1 MRVAK
6 YYDYTI
12 DESGNVFNKY
22 NHKMKSRYDVNG
34 NYVVSLSVNGKRKTL
49 RVVRLMYMAFH
60 PDVDIS
66 DKIVRC
72 DCDDDWA
79 SIDDLYLVESSFRD
93 KERVNFYKDTGFRNK
108 QEVIDKY
115 LQYLKHPFK
124 YRKEIKLLEW
134 ILKKEN

>member
-12 DESGNVFNKY
+12 DENGNVFNKY
-22 NHKMKSRYDVNG
+22 NHKMKPRYDAND

-66 DKIVRC
+66 DKMVRC

-79 SIDDLYLVESSFRD
+79 SIDDLYLVDSSFRD
-93 KERVNFYKDTGFRNK
+93 KERVSFYKDTGFRNK

>member
-12 DESGNVFNKY
+12 DENGNVFNKY
-22 NHKMKSRYDVNG
+22 NHKMKPRYDVNG

-60 PDVDIS
+60 PDVNIS

-79 SIDDLYLVESSFRD
+79 SIDDLYLVDSSFRD

>member
-12 DESGNVFNKY
+12 DENGNVFNKY
-22 NHKMKSRYDVNG
+22 NHKMKPRYDAND
-34 NYVVSLSVNGKRKTL
+34 NYVVSLTVNGKRKTL

-66 DKIVRC
+66 DKMVRC

-79 SIDDLYLVESSFRD
+79 SIDDLYLVDSSFRD
-93 KERVNFYKDTGFRNK
+93 KERVSFYKDTGFRNK

-134 ILKKEN
+134 ILKREN

>member
-12 DESGNVFNKY
+12 DENGNVFNKY
-22 NHKMKSRYDVNG
+22 DHKMKPRYDVND
-34 NYVVSLSVNGKRKTL
+34 NYVVSLTVNGKRKTL

-60 PDVDIS
+60 PDIDIS
-66 DKIVRC
+66 DKIVKC

-79 SIDDLYLVESSFRD
+79 SIDDLYLVDSSFRD
-93 KERVNFYKDTGFRNK
+93 KEKVNFYKGTGFRNK

-115 LQYLKHPFK
+115 LQYLKRPFK

>member
-12 DESGNVFNKY
+12 DENGNVFNKHD
-22 NHKMKSRYDVNG
+22 HKMKPRYDVND
-34 NYVVSLSVNGKRKTL
+34 NYVVSLTVNGKRKTL

-60 PDVDIS
+60 PDIDIS
-66 DKIVRC
+66 DKIVKC

-79 SIDDLYLVESSFRD
+79 SIDDLYLVDSSFRD
-93 KERVNFYKDTGFRNK
+93 KEKVNFYKGTGFRNK

-115 LQYLKHPFK
+115 LQYLKRPFK

>member
-12 DESGNVFNKY
+12 DENGNVFNKY
-22 NHKMKSRYDVNG
+22 NHKMKPRYDAND

-66 DKIVRC
+66 DKMVRC

-79 SIDDLYLVESSFRD
+79 SIDDLYLVDSSFRD

-115 LQYLKHPFK
+115 LQYLKRPFK

-134 ILKKEN
+134 ILKREN

>member
-12 DESGNVFNKY
+12 DENGNVFNKY

-115 LQYLKHPFK
+115 LQYLKRPFK

-134 ILKKEN
+134 ILKREN

>member
-12 DESGNVFNKY
+12 DENGNVFNKY
-22 NHKMKSRYDVNG
+22 NHKMKPRYDAND

-66 DKIVRC
+66 DKMVRC

-79 SIDDLYLVESSFRD
+79 SIDDLYLVDSSFRD
-93 KERVNFYKDTGFRNK
+93 KEKVNFYKDTGFRNK

>member
-1 MRVAK
+1 MRAAK
-6 YYDYTI
+6 YYNYTI
-12 DESGNVFNKY
+12 DENGNVFNKY
-22 NHKMKSRYDVNG
+22 NHKMKPRYDAND

-79 SIDDLYLVESSFRD
+79 SIDDLYLVDSSFRD
-93 KERVNFYKDTGFRNK
+93 KEKVNFYKDTGFRNK

>member
-12 DESGNVFNKY
+12 DENGNVFNKY

-79 SIDDLYLVESSFRD
+79 SIDDLYLVDSSFRD

>member
-12 DESGNVFNKY
+12 DENGNVFNKY

>member
-12 DESGNVFNKY
+12 DENGNVFNKY
-22 NHKMKSRYDVNG
+22 NHKMKPRYDAND

-66 DKIVRC
+66 DKMVRC

-79 SIDDLYLVESSFRD
+79 SIDDLYLVDSSFRD
-93 KERVNFYKDTGFRNK
+93 KERVSFYKDTGFRNK

-134 ILKKEN
+134 ILKREN

>member
-12 DESGNVFNKY
+12 DENGNVFNKY
-22 NHKMKSRYDVNG
+22 NHKMKPRYDAND
-34 NYVVSLSVNGKRKTL
+34 NYVVSLTVNGKRKTL

-60 PDVDIS
+60 PGVDIS

-79 SIDDLYLVESSFRD
+79 SIDDLYLVDSSFRD
-93 KERVNFYKDTGFRNK
+93 KEKVNFYKDTGFRNK

>member
-12 DESGNVFNKY
+12 DENGNVFNKY

-60 PDVDIS
+60 PDIDIS

>member
-6 YYDYTI
+6 YYDYI
-12 DESGNVFNKY
+12 VDENGNVFNKY
-22 NHKMKSRYDVNG
+22 NHKMKSRYDAND
-34 NYVVSLSVNGKRKTL
+34 NYVVSLTVNGKRKTL

-60 PDVDIS
+60 PNVDIS
-66 DKIVRC
+66 DKIVKC
-72 DCDDDWA
+72 DCSDDFA
-79 SIDDLYLVESSFRD
+79 SIDDLYLVDSSFRD
-93 KERVNFYKDTGFRNK
+93 RERVNFYKHTGFRNK

>member
-12 DESGNVFNKY
+12 DENGNVFNKY
-22 NHKMKSRYDVNG
+22 DHKMKPRYDVND
-34 NYVVSLSVNGKRKTL
+34 NYVVSLTVNGKRKTL

-60 PDVDIS
+60 PDIDIS
-66 DKIVRC
+66 DKIVKC
-72 DCDDDWA
+72 DCDDNWA
-79 SIDDLYLVESSFRD
+79 SIDDLYLVDSSFRD
-93 KERVNFYKDTGFRNK
+93 KEKVNFYKGTGFRNK

-115 LQYLKHPFK
+115 LQYLKRPFK

>member
-12 DESGNVFNKY
+12 DENGNVFNKH
-22 NHKMKSRYDVNG
+22 NHKMKPRYDAND
-34 NYVVSLSVNGKRKTL
+34 NYIVSLSVNGKRKTL

-66 DKIVRC
+66 DKMVRC

-79 SIDDLYLVESSFRD
+79 SIDDLYLVDSSFRD
-93 KERVNFYKDTGFRNK
+93 KERVSFYKDTGFRNK

-134 ILKKEN
+134 ILKREN

>member
-12 DESGNVFNKY
+12 DENGNVFNKY
-22 NHKMKSRYDVNG
+22 NHKMKPRYDAND

-79 SIDDLYLVESSFRD
+79 SIDDLYLVDSSFRD
-93 KERVNFYKDTGFRNK
+93 KEKVNFYKDTGFRNK

-115 LQYLKHPFK
+115 LQYLKRPFK

-134 ILKKEN
+134 ILKREN

>member
-12 DESGNVFNKY
+12 DENGNVFNKY

-34 NYVVSLSVNGKRKTL
+34 NYVVSLSVNGRRKTL
-49 RVVRLMYMAFH
+49 RVVRLMYIAFH

-72 DCDDDWA
+72 NCDDDWA
-79 SIDDLYLVESSFRD
+79 SIDDLYLVKSSFRD

-124 YRKEIKLLEW
+124 YRKEIKLLKW

>member
-12 DESGNVFNKY
+12 DENGNVFNKY

-34 NYVVSLSVNGKRKTL
+34 NYVVSLSVNGRRKTL

>member
-12 DESGNVFNKY
+12 DENGNVFNKY

-72 DCDDDWA
+72 NCDDDWA

>member
-12 DESGNVFNKY
+12 DENGNVFNKY

-34 NYVVSLSVNGKRKTL
+34 NYVVSLSVNGRRKTL

-72 DCDDDWA
+72 NCDDDWA

>member
-6 YYDYTI
+6 YYDYTV
-12 DESGNVFNKY
+12 DENGNVFNKY

-34 NYVVSLSVNGKRKTL
+34 NYGVSLSVNGKRKTL
-49 RVVRLMYMAFH
+49 RVVRLMYIAFH

-79 SIDDLYLVESSFRD
+79 SIDDLYLVDSSFRD

>member
-12 DESGNVFNKY
+12 DENGNIFNKN
-22 NHKMKSRYDVNG
+22 NHQMKPRYDINN
-34 NYVVSLSVNGKRKTL
+34 NYVVSLTVNGKRKTL

-60 PDVDIS
+60 PNVDIS

-93 KERVNFYKDTGFRNK
+93 KEKVSFYKGTGFRNK

-115 LQYLKHPFK
+115 LQCLKHPFK

>member
-12 DESGNVFNKY
+12 DENGNVFNKY
-22 NHKMKSRYDVNG
+22 NHKMKSRYDAND

-66 DKIVRC
+66 DKMVRC

-79 SIDDLYLVESSFRD
+79 SIDDLYLVDSSFRD
-93 KERVNFYKDTGFRNK
+93 KERVSFYKDTGFRNK

-134 ILKKEN
+134 ILKREN